1 MIAMAHRRMIE
12 RHDRRTRNDLRPTRM
27 GGTTSRSTTAIHSRP
42 SPTDRGRPRR
52 RRGDARRRLR
62 PRRRLPKVV
71 LDRWR
76 GEGWGGI
83 PSSRGGGLRRP
94 WKEAKGGGG
103 KGTHPLFVRGTSGT
117 TTRDECD
124 DGYRDDGNNTSDRDE
139 KETERIEEVR
149 RKLVERW
156 HAYSDPDAPIEH
168 RRFQIRTSTR
178 GGGGGGGLTAQSLSN
193 ADPAV
198 DIAPLLS
205 SVLFVLR

>member
-1 MIAMAHRRMIE
+1 
-12 RHDRRTRNDLRPTRM
+12 M
-27 GGTTSRSTTAIHSRP
+27 GGDSIVA
-42 SPTDRGRPRR
+42 RGRTS
-52 RRGDARRRLR
+52 AA
-62 PRRRLPKVV
+62 VE
-71 LDRWR
+71 R
-76 GEGWGGI
+76 GEGG
-83 PSSRGGGLRRP
+83 
-94 WKEAKGGGG
+94 GGGG
-103 KGTHPLFVRGTSGT
+103 KGTQPLFVRGTSGT

-205 SVLFVLR
+205 SVLFGNEKARQIVRAAHDVLSKFGGVVPETANITNPPRLMYALSPNPLDGRMRILASP